1 MESQQT
7 LAQSFQCSRTENKR
21 FFIEFWNAVLRW
33 SSSCSPPTTEQPT
46 TCHPL
51 TVSLPS
57 THRPTFQYRLY
68 RCVCVRL
75 VKKPRLSRCIC
86 CKVEQHQ
93 PEEYL
98 SQVRLGLKQSQH
110 VLAGD
115 MHFEKILFHVP
126 SSFFLK
132 VHMMYFF
139 WRVGHVLRTYWV
151 WCSAKSL
158 IERFRGDIYIIY
170 YSWEWI
176 HLSKIHTITSQS

>member
-1 MESQQT
+1 MRSVKVQ
-7 LAQSFQCSRTENKR
+7 RTCKMYRKQGRNWKGCVNHVAPWKANKPWLKVFNAR
-21 FFIEFWNAVLRW
+21 VPKTKGFFIEFWNAVLRW
-33 SSSCSPPTTEQPT
+33 SSFCSPPTPPTQQPT

-110 VLAGD
+110 VLAGG

-126 SSFFLK
+126 SSFF
-132 VHMMYFF
+132 F
-139 WRVGHVLRTYWV
+139 
-151 WCSAKSL
+151 
-158 IERFRGDIYIIY
+158 
-170 YSWEWI
+170 
-176 HLSKIHTITSQS
+176 